1 MSRGGS
7 TGEYSQLT
15 GIRLNCI
22 YSRRGGMM
30 AMKGAIYFLQT
41 LTRKCQVPATLNVE
55 FQSLS
60 FAFNPGLVQSS

>member
-1 MSRGGS
+1 MQMSKRGS

-22 YSRRGGMM
+22 YSRRGGKM

-41 LTRKCQVPATLNVE
+41 LARKCQVPATLNVE
-55 FQSLS
+55 SQS
-60 FAFNPGLVQSS
+60 FFYAFLVQGS